1 MSKFKKIP
9 PCVILSSCGSSV
21 GVGVSVLEDVDG
33 RQVFVSKS
41 SKDAFPEIPKSDA
54 FSLENQLK
62 SGAQL
67 KEVSIEKVVNDVDRL
82 DNQFADLSSRTAE
95 LESMLTQSEVTNSE
109 NVE

>member
-1 MSKFKKIP
+1 MAKFKKIP
-9 PCVILSSCGSSV
+9 PCVNLSSCGSSV
-21 GVGVSVLEDVDG
+21 GVGISVLENVDG
-33 RQVFVSKS
+33 REVFVTKS

-82 DNQFADLSSRTAE
+82 DNQFADLSSRTEE
-95 LESMLTQSEVTNSE
+95 LEKLLTGNDNPKNPE
-109 NVE
+109 